1 MCLLALF
8 FRAIKDAPVLVGAN
22 REEAYARKGEPPQLV
37 EGPVP
42 FAAGIDPVAG
52 GTWLGINARGVIVG
66 VTNRPKS
73 IVSPTPRSRGLLVR
87 ELLACPTAAEAA
99 DRAAENLGGNLYAGC
114 NLLCVDKHNAVVLH
128 AGDWLRVRPLPP
140 GLHVLTAHDVND
152 ENDRRTEYALRWLA
166 SHPYT
171 TACKWVEALKG
182 LCGQTGNGSPPIC
195 LHGELGGTVS
205 SSILSLS
212 LAKEN
217 SVYLHAQGS
226 PDRVPF
232 VDYSHLLRE
241 LPLEV

>member
-22 REEAYARKGEPPQLV
+22 REEAYARKGELPRLV
-37 EGPVP
+37 EGPVR
-42 FAAGIDPVAG
+42 FAAGMDPVAG

-73 IVSPTPRSRGLLVR
+73 TVSPTPRSRGLLVR

-99 DRAAENLGGNLYAGC
+99 DRAAENLAGNRYAGC
-114 NLLCVDKHNAVVLH
+114 NLLCVDKHSAVVLH

-171 TACKWVEALKG
+171 PACEWVDALKE
-182 LCGQTGNGSPPIC
+182 LCRQTGNGSPPIC

-205 SSILSLS
+205 SSILTLS
-212 LAKEN
+212 QAKEHN
-217 SVYLHAQGS
+217 VYLHAQGS
-226 PDRVPF
+226 PDRVPYG
-232 VDYSHLLRE
+232 DYSYQLRD